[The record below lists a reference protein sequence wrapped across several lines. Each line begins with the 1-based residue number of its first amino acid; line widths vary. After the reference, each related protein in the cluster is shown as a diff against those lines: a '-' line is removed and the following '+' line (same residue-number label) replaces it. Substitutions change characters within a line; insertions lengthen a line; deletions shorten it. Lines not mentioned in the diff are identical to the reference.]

1 MFDYTQGG
9 PAGTCYGVS
18 QKGWMTEINFIDWF
32 RNLFIPALPDERP
45 VMLIFDGHE
54 VRQLALKH
62 GIVIAKISPHTTHLL
77 QPLDLAVFKP
87 LKEGYDRFAHLIHI

>member
-1 MFDYTQGG
+1 
-9 PAGTCYGVS
+9 
-18 QKGWMTEINFIDWF
+18 MTEINFIDWF

-54 VRQLALKH
+54 THMKYEVRQLALKH
-62 GIVIAKISPHTTHLL
+62 GIVIVIAKLPPHTTHLL